1 LWFEQR
7 HLCAEKNLCASAGG
21 ATPARPQISFREI
34 GPLFNS
40 SGGTMIH
47 RLYTVHLSRWR
58 FYDKTPSQT
67 AIQLTVRLA
76 DQFHH
81 AKPAKAIAT

>member
-1 LWFEQR
+1 
-7 HLCAEKNLCASAGG
+7 
-21 ATPARPQISFREI
+21 
-34 GPLFNS
+34 
-40 SGGTMIH
+40 MIH
-47 RLYTVHLSRWR
+47 RLYTVHLSPWR

-76 DQFHH
+76 DQFHD